1 MGYVN
6 SSSSSSSEGGRD
18 KSIDQLQKMMTK
30 CMDLIS
36 KRNSL
41 VEKLNLIDEEIEEMM
56 TEIRTN
62 PQAAEM
68 AKMLSGL
75 IKPTKRG

>member
-1 MGYVN
+1 MGYIN
-6 SSSSSSSEGGRD
+6 SSSSSSGEGGRD
-18 KSIDQLQKMMTK
+18 KNVDQLQKMMTK

-41 VEKLNLIDEEIEEMM
+41 VEKLNDLDEQIEEMM
-56 TEIRTN
+56 VEIRAN
-62 PQAAEM
+62 SQAAEM

>member
-1 MGYVN
+1 MGFSGSG
-6 SSSSSSSEGGRD
+6 SSSSSPRD
-18 KSIDQLQKMMTK
+18 ERIDDLKNLITK

-36 KRNSL
+36 QRNAM
-41 VEKLNLIDEEIEEMM
+41 VEKLNGLDTQIEELMV
-56 TEIRTN
+56 EIKAN

>member
-6 SSSSSSSEGGRD
+6 SSSSSNIEGERD
-18 KSIDQLQKMMTK
+18 KNIDQLQKMMTK

-41 VEKLNLIDEEIEEMM
+41 VEKLNTLDEQIEEMM
-56 TEIRTN
+56 AEIKAN

-75 IKPTKRG
+75 MKPTKRG